1 MEQEALQT
9 PAILAKQF
17 AQNLHVLLA
26 LKKRLQEVRPR
37 LAMTIARGSS
47 DHAATFAKYLLET
60 KTGLITAS
68 AAPSIFTLYHRE
80 LPLKDCLVLAIS
92 QSGASPDVAEMLIAA
107 KKAGA
112 ITVAIVNQMGSPL
125 ANAAEFVIPMWA
137 EEEKAVAATKTYL
150 TTLAALIH
158 LTAVIS
164 DDNLLLD
171 KLTHLPDE
179 LAKVKEFDWSPA
191 VETLKNRQNALIIGR
206 GYGFPIAQEAALKL
220 KETSRFHAEALSSAE
235 LLHGPFALVEKDF
248 PILVFAQQDETLKGI
263 LDVSKRIKQLGADV
277 MLALPATKN
286 QNKNLEEIAT
296 HVLPLPNSLH
306 PICDPL
312 LIIQAFYLMA
322 AKLSIAR
329 GFNPDA
335 PDNLSKVTL
344 TW

>member
-60 KTGLITAS
+60 KAGLITAS
-68 AAPSIFTLYHRE
+68 AAPSVFTLYHRE

-179 LAKVKEFDWSPA
+179 LATVKEFDWSPA